1 MTYMTIEQFRQ
12 IHEDWK
18 QSGLSVQQ
26 YCENTGL
33 TESRFYYWK
42 SKLKAESLPSACG
55 SFIPVK
61 MSGKSTV
68 YSARNTS
75 GKAMKRD
82 VQDGEAFIFVNRAL
96 TSMKILHAEYGG
108 LVIYN
113 LKLEKGCISLPDMQ
127 LDDDDSPPH
136 RLTRW
141 QELVLMTQGIN
152 PLEVKRSPRWL
163 PQKSRKEKIG

>member
-1 MTYMTIEQFRQ
+1 MYPYPTDMRKSFYSL
-12 IHEDWK
+12 
-18 QSGLSVQQ
+18 SGIVTN
-26 YCENTGL
+26 E
-33 TESRFYYWK
+33 
-42 SKLKAESLPSACG
+42 
-55 SFIPVK
+55 
-61 MSGKSTV
+61 
-68 YSARNTS
+68 
-75 GKAMKRD
+75 MKRD
-82 VQDGEAFIFVNRAL
+82 VRDGEAFIFVNRTL

-127 LDDDDSPPH
+127 LDDDGSPPH
-136 RLTRW
+136 RLTQW